1 MITGEHEAA
10 ATGVFESIKDY
21 VQRACKAHVAE
32 LELRIMR
39 RLVII
44 GDPTAALEALGT
56 KVGELNRS
64 NESVRQV
71 IEKLPDLRGS
81 QKDTL
86 ADDENIK
93 TIKHQLTRHAEHLR
107 TLQDR
112 VRKLENER

>member
-1 MITGEHEAA
+1 MSTEAA
-10 ATGVFESIKDY
+10 ATGIVESIKDY

-44 GDPTAALEALGT
+44 GDPTAGLEALGT
-56 KVGELNRS
+56 KVGELHKS

-71 IEKLPDLRGS
+71 IEERDLRGS
-81 QKDTL
+81 QNNPL

-93 TIKHQLTRHAEHLR
+93 SMKHQLSRHAEHLR
-107 TLQDR
+107 ALQDR